1 MIRYSRQR
9 RARRRNTVFVLLS
22 VVLLAA
28 IILSNC
34 STDQLRFIGLSG
46 AAVADEVEPV
56 AQTQVVPFMP
66 ALPAEEQPG
75 VCEGSSLLVPRSNAW
90 RCTASGVTY
99 DPCIAV
105 PGDGPED
112 APSVVCGAD
121 PVTGAPGFHLLLD
134 TPIAPAP
141 ATLAQVRQPY
151 VSSAA
156 LANLD
161 YPLDLIGGSVRLVN
175 GQYYARTTASASSAV
190 LVALGEMQ
198 ARGDFNGDGHEDV
211 ATLLVVDPKD
221 GRMLIYL
228 AAIAAQNGAPTSVRT
243 LLLGDRVQVNRMH
256 ADNGQLRVDL
266 MIHAAGDQPCCPTL
280 ETTHYYNFGS
290 DGPVQYVDALRL
302 ELADGTF
309 CAAEASGRDAAGNQ
323 APAYR
328 CGDGTWLRRGLVP
341 GPVWSAQRTGG
352 LDPANSLL
360 PIRRL
365 WQ

>member
-9 RARRRNTVFVLLS
+9 RTRRNTVFVLLS
-22 VVLLAA
+22 SVLLAA

-34 STDQLRFIGLSG
+34 STDQLSFIGLSG

-56 AQTQVVPFMP
+56 VQTQVIAFTP
-66 ALPAEEQPG
+66 ALPEEGRPG
-75 VCEGSSLLVPRSNAW
+75 LCAGPSLLVPRTNSW
-90 RCTASGVTY
+90 RCTASGATY
-99 DPCIAV
+99 DPCVAV

-112 APSVVCGAD
+112 PPAVVCSAD
-121 PVTGAPGFHLLLD
+121 PATGAPGFHLLLD

-141 ATLAQVRQPY
+141 ASLPKVEKPF
-151 VSSAA
+151 VSSAV

-175 GQYYARTTASASSAV
+175 RQYYARTMATTSGSV
-190 LVALGEMQ
+190 YVALGEMQ

-211 ATLLVVDPKD
+211 ATLLVVDPND
-221 GRMLIYL
+221 SRLLIYL
-228 AAIAAQNGAPTSVRT
+228 AAVTAQNGTPTNVTT
-243 LLLGDRVQVNRMH
+243 LLLGDRVQVNRLE
-256 ADNGQLRVDL
+256 ADNGQLLVDL
-266 MIHAAGDQPCCPTL
+266 TTHAPGDPSCCPTVDTL
-280 ETTHYYNFGS
+280 YFYNFGPG
-290 DGPVQYVDALRL
+290 GPIQYADAVRL
-302 ELADGTF
+302 ELADGTL

-328 CGDGTWLRRGLVP
+328 CDDGTWLRRGLTP
-341 GPVWSAQRTGG
+341 GTVWQAQRTGG

-360 PIRRL
+360 PVRRL

>member
-1 MIRYSRQR
+1 MIRYSQQR
-9 RARRRNTVFVLLS
+9 RTRRRNTVFVLLS
-22 VVLLAA
+22 TVLLAA
-28 IILSNC
+28 ILLSNC
-34 STDQLRFIGLSG
+34 SIDQLRFLGLSG

-56 AQTQVVPFMP
+56 TQTQVIAFTP
-66 ALPAEEQPG
+66 AQAEEGRPG
-75 VCEGSSLLVPRSNAW
+75 VCEGPSLLVPRSNAW
-90 RCTASGVTY
+90 RCTASGLTY

-121 PVTGAPGFHLLLD
+121 PASGAPGFTLLLD

-141 ATLAQVRQPY
+141 ASLPNENKPF
-151 VSSAA
+151 VSSAT
-156 LANLD
+156 LANLE
-161 YPLDLIGGSVRLVN
+161 YPLDLLGGPVRLVDR
-175 GQYYARTTASASSAV
+175 QYYAQTAATTSGSV

-211 ATLLVVDPKD
+211 AALLVVDPND

-228 AAIAAQNGAPTSVRT
+228 AAISAQNGVPTSVKT
-243 LLLGDRVQVNRMH
+243 LLLGDRVQVNRLDA
-256 ADNGQLRVDL
+256 ADGQLRVDL
-266 MIHAAGDQPCCPTL
+266 TTHAAGDAACCPTVD
-280 ETTHYYNFGS
+280 TVYFFNFGA
-290 DGPVQYVDALRL
+290 DGPVQYTDAVRL
-302 ELADGTF
+302 ELADGTL
-309 CAAEASGRDAAGNQ
+309 CAAEARGRDAAGNQ

-328 CGDGTWLRRGLVP
+328 CDDGTWLRRGLIP
-341 GPVWSAQRTGG
+341 GPVWTAQRTGG